1 MTEQRKKIEIEDI
14 EKEVCNEGRR
24 KKILS
29 GVKLSIEQGE
39 IFCIMGPSGSGKSS
53 LLKILGGMDRA
64 SGGEIDFFGKKM
76 SNFQEEDY
84 ERHRRDTVGYIFQE
98 YNLLEGLT
106 VRENLVLP
114 LILQNHPPEKIW
126 EKYREILRR
135 IEIGDLE
142 EEYPERLSGGE
153 QQRVAVCRALIKS
166 PEVVLADEPT
176 GSLDR
181 ENREVFLQ
189 MICEINRQL
198 GMTMIIVTHDACVAS
213 HGNRVAWMEDGKVK
227 KFFEKTGDARSF
239 HRELVNFSAEVRDVK
254 NGSFPA

>member
-1 MTEQRKKIEIEDI
+1 MNEQRTKIEIKDI
-14 EKEVCNEGRR
+14 EKEVCNEGRK

-29 GVKLSIEQGE
+29 GITLSIEQGE

-64 SGGEIDFFGKKM
+64 SGGEIDFFGKRM

-84 ERHRRDTVGYIFQE
+84 ELHRRDTVGYIFQE

-114 LILQNHPPEKIW
+114 LILQNYAPERIQG
-126 EKYREILRR
+126 KYREILRC
-135 IEIGDLE
+135 IEIGGLE

-166 PEVVLADEPT
+166 PAVVLADEPT

-181 ENREVFLQ
+181 ENREVFLE
-189 MICEINRQL
+189 MISEINRRL
-198 GMTMIIVTHDACVAS
+198 GMTMIIVTHDAYVAS
-213 HGNRVAWMEDGKVK
+213 HGNRVAWLENGKVEK
-227 KFFEKTGDARSF
+227 IFENTGDARSF
-239 HRELVNFSAEVRDVK
+239 HRKLVNFSAEVRDVK
-254 NGSFPA
+254 NGSLPV